1 MNKIYILVLVIL
13 PLLIHGQSSIKSTI
27 INSTTKQAISYCN
40 VFNQRTQN
48 GVISNTD
55 GEFLIEIISLDDI
68 ISISFLGYET
78 KNIQAK
84 KILNLNSISLKEKQY
99 QLQEV
104 EINSSNDYLYD
115 ILINCRRALKKNK
128 RNHVSK
134 AFFIL
139 NSSSNHKPLELLECY
154 YNASQKSGKLEDLY
168 LKNGRL
174 ALRPLDS
181 HFFFNFSTTQVF
193 NKINLVQQNDLLPA
207 IILQFRKGQMRKYFN
222 VKLEYRD
229 SELFNISFIPKKN
242 NDNLFSGEIWI
253 DKKTYFIRK
262 ISLSIQKVRTHP
274 FEAFHLDSL
283 AIVSL
288 NVNYTF
294 GRNDTLIQID
304 HIGFN
309 MKMNYYTC
317 RKYEDG
323 QLPVL
328 KRNIKINSILYF
340 YDFDKPFLLPYFDYN
355 NKFSDYRK
363 LSTIPYNQV
372 FWQNRKLLLT
382 KDQKKQVGIIGSDGV
397 FINYDENNYGTG
409 FLKKTMDQFNY
420 KFNYRHDMWSWRYYY
435 FWTKKERIFLK
446 KDIIEEG
453 IGKPTYYRSITPSD
467 MYSFGIQIFLDIN
480 HLDGA
485 FDCKSLTIF
494 DLSKTFYKLEIN
506 KYSNAFVNIYF
517 DICEIERR
525 EMQKEFLVHNTSLNV
540 IDSIYNKALINI
552 EAITSKYK
560 KEVQRGNN
568 VKMLKK
574 WNDYVF
580 DELGIDNFE
589 IFQL

>member
-1 MNKIYILVLVIL
+1 MNKIYILVFVIL
-13 PLLIHGQSSIKSTI
+13 PLLMHGQSSIKSTI
-27 INSTTKQAISYCN
+27 MDSTTKQAIAYCN
-40 VFNQRTQN
+40 VFNQSTQN
-48 GVISNTD
+48 GVITNTD
-55 GEFLIEIISLDDI
+55 GEFLIEIISLGDI

-84 KILNLNSISLKEKQY
+84 NILNLNSISLKEKQY

-104 EINSSNDYLYD
+104 EINRSEEHLYD
-115 ILINCRRALKKNK
+115 ILIDCRKALKKNK

-139 NSSSNHKPLELLECY
+139 NTSSNHKPLELLECY
-154 YNASQKSGKLEDLY
+154 YNAYQKSGKLEGLY

-174 ALRPLDS
+174 AVRPLDS
-181 HFFFNFSTTQVF
+181 RFFFNHSTTQVF
-193 NKINLVQQNDLLPA
+193 NMINLVQQNDLLPA
-207 IILQFRKGQMRKYFN
+207 IILQFRKGVMRKYFN
-222 VKLEYRD
+222 VKLEYSD
-229 SELFNISFIPKKN
+229 SELFKISFIPKEN
-242 NDNLFSGEIWI
+242 SNNLFSGEIWI

-262 ISLSIQKVRTHP
+262 ISLSSQKVRTHP
-274 FEAFHLDSL
+274 FEAFINDSL

-294 GRNDTLIQID
+294 SRNDTLIQID

-309 MKMNYYTC
+309 VKMNYHGNS
-317 RKYEDG
+317 KYQEG

-328 KRNIKINSILYF
+328 KREIYINSILYF
-340 YDFDKPFLLPYFDYN
+340 YDFDKPFLLPYFGYN

-363 LSTIPYNQV
+363 LSTIPYNQA

-382 KDQKKQVGIIGSDGV
+382 KDQKKQVGIIGNEGV
-397 FINYDENNYGTG
+397 FINYDQNNYGTG
-409 FLKKTMDQFNY
+409 FLKKTMEQFNY
-420 KFNYRHDMWSWRYYY
+420 NLKYRHDIWGWRYYL

-453 IGKPTYYRSITPSD
+453 TAKPTYYRSITPSD
-467 MYSFGIQIFLDIN
+467 MYSFVIQIFLDIN
-480 HLDGA
+480 HFDGA
-485 FDCKSLTIF
+485 FDCKSFTIF

-506 KYSNAFVNIYF
+506 EYSNAFVNIYF

-525 EMQKEFLVHNTSLNV
+525 EMQKELLVHNTSLNV

-552 EAITSKYK
+552 EAITNKYK